1 MSAKCGQKNTP
12 RYCKLSAIVNFGP
25 EPTQYPPEKADFNSR
40 VKEIVKKL
48 SDINSRIDRL
58 NQKA

>member
-1 MSAKCGQKNTP
+1 MSAKCGQKNHP

-25 EPTQYPPEKADFNSR
+25 EKQESRPEKADFNSR
-40 VKEIVKKL
+40 VKDIIKKL